1 MPIAGV
7 AYALDR
13 VRSPAL
19 KLVLARSAWLRTIAA
34 SRALRIEFLAFASIA
49 VALALTIS
57 APVTMFVWGP
67 LVLGVPH
74 LVGDVRYLVLQPY
87 SPTLQRWRDLS
98 VAALLIAAAWY
109 SSSLVSV
116 QIGGAA
122 VLAALVLTP
131 LAARTA
137 RALLRRAAWLAVAVT
152 LYVVVY
158 RNPLLSL
165 YVLAHGHNVVAILLF
180 TVVFGR
186 GRARWVVPVVAAGGT
201 ALIVGGAFDIWLP
214 VRQLEEFTGYL
225 LPTSA
230 LDAWSPTMCARITV
244 AFVFLQSVHYTI
256 WLRLI
261 PEQLRQRNGM
271 RSFTASLRSLQQDFS
286 GVVVWAIV
294 AVAIGLLALGMRNAV
309 DARQWYLRIAGSHA
323 YLELAFLARWL
334 AR

>member
-1 MPIAGV
+1 MALASV

-34 SRALRIEFLAFASIA
+34 SRALRIEFLALASIA
-49 VALALTIS
+49 VALVLTVG
-57 APVTMFVWGP
+57 ATATMFLWVP

-74 LVGDVRYLVLQPY
+74 LVADVRYLVLRPY

-109 SSSLVSV
+109 SSSLASV
-116 QIGGAA
+116 QLGGAA

-131 LAARTA
+131 LTTRTPQ
-137 RALLRRAAWLAVAVT
+137 ALLRRGAWLAAAAA
-152 LYVVVY
+152 LYVVVW
-158 RNPLLSL
+158 RNPLMSL
-165 YVLAHGHNVVAILLF
+165 YVLLHGHNVVAIVLF
-180 TVVFGR
+180 SVVFGR
-186 GRARWVVPVVAAGGT
+186 GRARWLVPMIAATGA
-201 ALIVGGAFDIWLP
+201 ALIVGGAFDHWLA
-214 VRQLEEFTGYL
+214 VRQLDEFTGYL

-230 LDAWSPTMCARITV
+230 LDAWSPTMCARV
-244 AFVFLQSVHYTI
+244 AVSFVFLQSVHYTI

-261 PEQLRQRNGM
+261 PEQTRQRNGM
-271 RSFTASLRSLQQDFS
+271 RSFSASLRALQQDF
-286 GVVVWAIV
+286 GWITVWLIT
-294 AVAIGLLALGMRNAV
+294 AVATALIAFGMHDAL

>member
-1 MPIAGV
+1 MALAGV

-19 KLVLARSAWLRTIAA
+19 KIVLARSAWLRTVAA
-34 SRALRIEFLAFASIA
+34 SRALRIEFLAVASIA
-49 VALALTIS
+49 VTLLITVG
-57 APVTMFVWGP
+57 APVTMFLWGP

-74 LVGDVRYLVLQPY
+74 LVADVRYLVLRPY

-109 SSSLVSV
+109 SSSLASV

-122 VLAALVLTP
+122 VLVALALTP
-131 LAARTA
+131 LSAHTA
-137 RALLRRAAWLAVAVT
+137 RALLRRAAWLAAAVA
-152 LYVVVY
+152 LYVVVW
-158 RNPLLSL
+158 RNPLMSL
-165 YVLAHGHNVVAILLF
+165 YVLLHGHNVVAILLF

-186 GRARWVVPVVAAGGT
+186 GRARWLVPLVAAVGA
-201 ALIVGGAFDIWLP
+201 ALILSGAVDHWLS
-214 VRQLEEFTGYL
+214 VRQLDEFTGYL

-230 LDAWSPTMCARITV
+230 LDAWSPTMCARV
-244 AFVFLQSVHYTI
+244 AVSFVFLQSVHYTI

-261 PEQLRQRNGM
+261 PEQARQRNGM
-271 RSFTASLRSLQQDFS
+271 RSFTASLRALQHDF
-286 GVVVWAIV
+286 GAVVVWGIV
-294 AVAIGLLALGMRNAV
+294 AVAVALIAFGMHNAL

-323 YLELAFLARWL
+323 YLELAFLARWA